1 MTMETVRPLGLHSE
15 VVPLTHR
22 LLDGPNS
29 NFIFG
34 ERGTR
39 KWGKVEVVILRIKR
53 EGGLNEICVLII
65 PVAITVKYST
75 ETFRHR
81 GLY

>member
-1 MTMETVRPLGLHSE
+1 MCGLHSE
-15 VVPLTHR
+15 VVPLTRR
-22 LLDGPNS
+22 LLDSPSS

-53 EGGLNEICVLII
+53 ERSLNEILCFNHPCGYHGEVFYRN
-65 PVAITVKYST
+65 VYVGN
-75 ETFRHR
+75 
-81 GLY
+81 GL